1 MKRYTPTIA
10 FVGVGQVDAHMD
22 ETKHG
27 KYVLYSD
34 QEAAVR
40 EAEIATWAK
49 AGAEHNKAIREA
61 VAKRDDEWATAIAKY
76 AAYSQCKAIADEMS
90 AREST

>member
-1 MKRYTPTIA
+1 MKRYTMAELARTTLFMDTE
-10 FVGVGQVDAHMD
+10 FVRADDH
-22 ETKHG
+22 
-27 KYVLYSD
+27 
-34 QEAAVR
+34 EA
-40 EAEIATWAK
+40 
-49 AGAEHNKAIREA
+49 AIREA